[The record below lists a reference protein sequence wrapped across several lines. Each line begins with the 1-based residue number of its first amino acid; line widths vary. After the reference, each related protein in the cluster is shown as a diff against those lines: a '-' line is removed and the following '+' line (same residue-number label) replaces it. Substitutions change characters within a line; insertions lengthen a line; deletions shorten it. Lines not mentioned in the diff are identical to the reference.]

1 LNDTLEKRRGRLW
14 LTIGEVVAVIGLII
28 AALSYWDSHRAH
40 LDEARRD
47 AAVAQQASLGQ
58 ALVLEAQVEAGGR
71 RLALKPVDSAQV
83 IQSQRYEFAHQ
94 VLDHPVEVTAAAP
107 GIDAGWIAPGLA
119 KALEA
124 ADAKGDG
131 SARMPVGVVTTYLE
145 NGVSR
150 EDRSIYLIGYAWKR
164 HFLGGR
170 EITLQG
176 VAFRARRA
184 AGDLQAAVD
193 AAWRSPG

>member
-1 LNDTLEKRRGRLW
+1 LSDTLEKRRGRLW
-14 LTIGEVVAVIGLII
+14 LTIGEIVAVVSLVI
-28 AALSYWDSHRAH
+28 AGLSYWDSHRAH

-47 AAVAQQASLGQ
+47 ATQARQASLGQ

-71 RLALKPVDSAQV
+71 RLALKPVDPAQV

-119 KALEA
+119 KALDA
-124 ADAKGDG
+124 AHAKGDG
-131 SARMPVGVVTTYLE
+131 SARTPVGVVTTYLE
-145 NGVSR
+145 NGESR
-150 EDRSIYLIGYAWKR
+150 EDRSIYLIGYSWKR

-176 VAFRARRA
+176 VAFRARHA
-184 AGDLQAAVD
+184 AGDLQSAVD
-193 AAWRSPG
+193 AAWKSPA

>member
-1 LNDTLEKRRGRLW
+1 MSDTLEKRRGRLW
-14 LTIGEVVAVIGLII
+14 LTIGEIVAVVSLVI
-28 AALSYWDSHRAH
+28 AGLSYWDSHRAH

-47 AAVAQQASLGQ
+47 ATQARQASLGQ

-71 RLALKPVDSAQV
+71 RLALKPVDPAQV

-119 KALEA
+119 KALDA
-124 ADAKGDG
+124 AHAKGDG
-131 SARMPVGVVTTYLE
+131 SARTPVGVVTTYLE
-145 NGVSR
+145 NGESR
-150 EDRSIYLIGYAWKR
+150 EDRSIYLIGYSWKR

-176 VAFRARRA
+176 VAFRARHA
-184 AGDLQAAVD
+184 AGDLQSAVD
-193 AAWRSPG
+193 AAWKSPA